1 MIPYAEFIARRR
13 AAKPHDGITVDDTQ
27 IGDHLFPFQKDIV
40 KFACQVGR
48 PAIWAD
54 TGLGKSRMMLTWCSL
69 MGETTL
75 IIAPLAVA
83 DQTVSEAEKI
93 GLDARYIRSH
103 DEIDGPGIYV
113 TNYEMIDRFDPGTF
127 DAVALDEASI
137 LKNSTGKTRNR
148 LIDQFADVRYRSAWT
163 ATPAPND
170 PEELTSQ
177 AEFLGHSK
185 RNNMLAAYFVND
197 MKLGW
202 RLKGHA
208 RIPFAEWLNSW
219 AIAVKMP
226 SDLGYPDDGYIL
238 PGLNVIPEIVEAD
251 IAPADGEL
259 FAATVGG
266 VGDRAR
272 VRRETME
279 ARIKRAAE
287 LVENEPAEPW
297 VFWVELNDESEALAR
312 MIVGAVQVRGSQTAE
327 EKARILRDF
336 ADGNITRLIIKPSI
350 GAMGLNW
357 QHCARIG
364 FVGLGDSYEK
374 YYQAIRRCYRF
385 GQKRVVNAHVIVSRI
400 EQTSAENVARKEKQ
414 ANTITEDM
422 IAARKRVAA

>member
-13 AAKPHDGITVDDTQ
+13 AAQHHDGITVTDTQ
-27 IGDHLFPFQKDIV
+27 ISEHLSPFQQEIV

-48 PAIWAD
+48 PAVWAD
-54 TGLGKSRMMLTWCSL
+54 TGLGKSRMMITWCRL
-69 MGETTL
+69 MGDTTL

-83 DQTVSEAEKI
+83 DQTVAEASKI
-93 GLDARYIRSH
+93 GVNAAYIRDH
-103 DEIDGPGIYV
+103 NEITGPGIYV

-137 LKNSTGKTRNR
+137 LKNSTGKTRNQ
-148 LIDQFADVRYRSAWT
+148 LIDQFSDVRYRSAWT

-177 AEFLGHSK
+177 AEFLGHMK

-208 RIPFAEWLNSW
+208 RHPFAEFLNTW

-226 SDLGYPDDGYIL
+226 SDLGYSDDGYIL
-238 PGLNVIPEIVEAD
+238 PGLEIVPEIVEAD
-251 IAPADGEL
+251 IQPKPDEL
-259 FAATVGG
+259 FAASLGG
-266 VGDRAR
+266 VGERSRAR
-272 VRRETME
+272 KETLD
-279 ARIKRAAE
+279 ARVHRTATLVHAE
-287 LVENEPAEPW
+287 PDEPW
-297 VFWVELNDESEALAR
+297 VLWTALNDEADALEKL
-312 MIVGAVQVRGSQTAE
+312 IPGSFQVKGSQTPE
-327 EKARILRDF
+327 EKAKILRAF
-336 ADGNITRLIIKPSI
+336 AEGEIKYLITKPKITSF
-350 GAMGLNW
+350 GLNW
-357 QHCARIG
+357 QHCARMA
-364 FVGLGDSYEK
+364 FVGIGDSYES

-385 GQKRVVNAHVIVSRI
+385 GQKRVVRAHVVVSQI
-400 EQTSAENVARKEKQ
+400 EQTIAENVARKEKQ
-414 ANTITEDM
+414 ANTIIEDM